1 MKGERMLPKPWSP
14 AYVVKAR
21 TMEGTE
27 VLLKM
32 LPEAETNGQK
42 CPASLL
48 FLCRLV
54 GLTLAS
60 QDQVEEARKFGF
72 ETCR

>member
-1 MKGERMLPKPWSP
+1 MLPKPWSP

-21 TMEGTE
+21 TMEGTQ

-48 FLCRLV
+48 FLLSHLYHFPSLLKLTENQLV
-54 GLTLAS
+54 GKL
-60 QDQVEEARKFGF
+60 R
-72 ETCR
+72 